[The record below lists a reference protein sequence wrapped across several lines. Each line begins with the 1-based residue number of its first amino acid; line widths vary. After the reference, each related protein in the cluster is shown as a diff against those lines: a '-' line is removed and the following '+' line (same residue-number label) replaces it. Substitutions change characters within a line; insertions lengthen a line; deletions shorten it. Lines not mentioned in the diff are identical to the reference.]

1 MKMTLQSGNLEIINE
16 AENSGA
22 SKIYDVND
30 PRALL
35 NMLGVSTSFEL
46 ANMIAK
52 DAANYAVY
60 VTGLI
65 TTIATKKTI
74 KEVTDQYEEQRKKAF
89 SEFENWEQDDFTR
102 SFVFTF
108 GNSLESEKVG
118 GFGFLG
124 DSDKIQIQFF
134 GPIKDAFHSFFTQ
147 NSETLFGKVGEAAWN
162 YVKGVGTLKAAAGF
176 SSFLYDSAINYKE
189 VFNYFANILVGEPN
203 SLNNPFTGNPINNN
217 FDQFRY
223 DTEDNI
229 NKYIVKAITAI
240 KEA

>member
-1 MKMTLQSGNLEIINE
+1 MKITLQSGNLKIINE
-16 AENSGA
+16 KMENSA
-22 SKIYDVND
+22 SSEIYSGEDI
-30 PRALL
+30 RGLL
-35 NMLGVSTSFEL
+35 NMVGIKQSYEL

-52 DAANYAVY
+52 DVANYAVY

-74 KEVTDQYEEQRKKAF
+74 KEVTDHYNEQRKKAF

-134 GPIKDAFHSFFTQ
+134 GPIKDAFHSFFTRD
-147 NSETLFGKVGEAAWN
+147 SESLFGKIGDAAWN
-162 YVKGVGTLKAAAGF
+162 YVKGVGTLKAGAGLT
-176 SSFLYDSAINYKE
+176 SFLYDSAVDYKN
-189 VFNYFANILVGEPN
+189 VFQYFVNILSGTPNAYIVPLTNTPVVG
-203 SLNNPFTGNPINNN
+203 N
-217 FDQFRY
+217 FDQLQL
-223 DTEDNI
+223 DVVKNI
-229 NKYIVKAITAI
+229 NNYIVKALKAI
-240 KEA
+240 

>member
-1 MKMTLQSGNLEIINE
+1 MKMTLQSGNLKIINE
-16 AENSGA
+16 KMENSG
-22 SKIYDVND
+22 SGNIHTGEDI
-30 PRALL
+30 RAFGK
-35 NMLGVSTSFEL
+35 MLGLTTSFEL

-162 YVKGVGTLKAAAGF
+162 YVKGIGTLKAAAGF
-176 SSFLYDSAINYKE
+176 SSFLYDNAINYKE

-203 SLNNPFTGNPINNN
+203 SIKIPLTNSPLLNN
-217 FDQFRY
+217 FDQFQL
-223 DTEDNI
+223 DTVNNI
-229 NKYIVKAITAI
+229 NKYIVKAVTAI
-240 KEA
+240 K

>member
-1 MKMTLQSGNLEIINE
+1 MKMTLQSGNLKIINE
-16 AENSGA
+16 KMENSA
-22 SKIYDVND
+22 SSEIYSGEDI
-30 PRALL
+30 RGLL
-35 NMLGVSTSFEL
+35 NMIGIKQSYEL

-52 DAANYAVY
+52 DVANYAVY

-134 GPIKDAFHSFFTQ
+134 GPIKDAFHSFFTRD
-147 NSETLFGKVGEAAWN
+147 SESLFGKVGEATWN
-162 YVKGVGTLKAAAGF
+162 YVKGVGTIKAAAGF
-176 SSFLYDSAINYKE
+176 TSFLYDSVVDYEN
-189 VFNYFANILVGEPN
+189 VFKYFKDLALGN
-203 SLNNPFTGNPINNN
+203 SISNTDNN
-217 FDQFRY
+217 FDAFVN
-223 DTEDNI
+223 DTVNNI
-229 NKYIVKAITAI
+229 NEYIVGAF
-240 KEA
+240 KEKDLSN

>member
-1 MKMTLQSGNLEIINE
+1 MKMTLQSGNLKIINE
-16 AENSGA
+16 KMENSA
-22 SKIYDVND
+22 SSEIYAGEDI
-30 PRALL
+30 RGLL
-35 NMLGVSTSFEL
+35 NMLGVKQSYEL
-46 ANMIAK
+46 VNMIAK
-52 DAANYAVY
+52 DVANYAVY

-134 GPIKDAFHSFFTQ
+134 GPIKDAFYSFFTRD
-147 NSETLFGKVGEAAWN
+147 SESFFGKAGEAAWN
-162 YVKGVGTLKAAAGF
+162 YVKGVGALKAAAGLT
-176 SSFLYDSAINYKE
+176 SFLYDSAVDYKN
-189 VFNYFANILVGEPN
+189 VFQYFKNIITGDPN
-203 SLNNPFTGNPINNN
+203 SPVIPLLNKPVLGN
-217 FDQFRY
+217 FDQLQL
-223 DTEDNI
+223 DVVKNI
-229 NKYIVKAITAI
+229 NNYIVKAVTAI
-240 KEA
+240 